1 MAQDKKAALN
11 RITFVNFLLFID
23 QSVLVRSDLELT
35 RRTADAPDETGKDNP
50 QISETHMLQRPM
62 ACTFHTEHIHRQQ
75 QHFY

>member
-50 QISETHMLQRPM
+50 
-62 ACTFHTEHIHRQQ
+62 
-75 QHFY
+75 